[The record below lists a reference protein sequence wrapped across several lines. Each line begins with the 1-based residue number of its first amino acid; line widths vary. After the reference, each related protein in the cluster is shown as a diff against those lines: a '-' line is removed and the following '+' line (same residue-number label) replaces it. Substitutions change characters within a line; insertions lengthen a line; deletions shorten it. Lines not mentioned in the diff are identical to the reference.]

1 MRHDEELLQLI
12 TRFQRPLLHYISR
25 QVPRDSNAED
35 VLQEVNLVIWR
46 RADEYRHGTD
56 FGSWAFK
63 IASFQIMAF
72 RQKWARDRLQFSDE
86 LLAQLARNEFPGV
99 EVFDRRRDALQHC
112 LEILDKGDLELIRL
126 RYESGDAVAS
136 VAEQLGR
143 SAKTVY
149 RSLARIHEL
158 LMNCIQRRLA
168 AEETT

>member
-25 QVPRDSNAED
+25 QVPRDSDAED
-35 VLQEVNLVIWR
+35 VVQEVNLVIWR
-46 RADEYRHGTD
+46 KADEYRHGTD
-56 FGSWAFK
+56 FGAWAFK

-86 LLAQLARNEFPGV
+86 LLVHLAGTDVLGV
-99 EVFDRRRDALQHC
+99 EVLDHRRRALQHC
-112 LEILDKGDLELIRL
+112 LEKLDKGDLELVRL

-136 VAEQLGR
+136 VAEKLGR
-143 SAKTVY
+143 SAQVVY
-149 RSLARIHEL
+149 RSLAKIHEL